1 MEKKVRNSNLHFDR
15 KGVAFKKNYAQQGG
29 LALYRSDIQNSNL
42 KNMEIYRV
50 ATWTILF
57 LGIGHALFTFK
68 KFKSIQ
74 EDALWFFSTALGLIT
89 NVFLN
94 YINLTI
100 SNNLVSNLTIG
111 ENSIQFVFF
120 AFVGSHSPK
129 VKAFVGIEARI

>member
-1 MEKKVRNSNLHFDR
+1 
-15 KGVAFKKNYAQQGG
+15 
-29 LALYRSDIQNSNL
+29 
-42 KNMEIYRV
+42 MEIYRV

-100 SNNLVSNLTIG
+100 SNNLVSNLTMG
-111 ENSIQFVFF
+111 ANSIQFVFCVVLAYYVRKPTPYIALIVSTTILILSVF
-120 AFVGSHSPK
+120 H
-129 VKAFVGIEARI
+129 